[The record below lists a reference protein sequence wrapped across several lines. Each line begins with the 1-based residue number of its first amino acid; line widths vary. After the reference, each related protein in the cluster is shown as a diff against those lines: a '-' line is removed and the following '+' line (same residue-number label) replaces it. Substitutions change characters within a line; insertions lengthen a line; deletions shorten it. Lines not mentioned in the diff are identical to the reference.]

1 MAKSEARIIT
11 VANQKGG
18 AGKTTV
24 AMQLAATCAQSRHLT
39 TAVCDADPQGTAVR
53 WAAASEED
61 RVFPADVFSLAA
73 AGKQLHRELLRYVNR
88 YDLIIVDCPPSVESI
103 AARSALLVSNLA
115 LVPVIPS
122 PLDVWASVGIRE
134 LIDQCMVNNEGLQ
147 ARIVLNQVEPRTTL
161 AQEVI
166 EALGEFGIEILGSR
180 LGHRT
185 AFRASAAFGQSVHD
199 FGSQATTA
207 SEEVEAL
214 TSEIL
219 KLIGI
224 TPNMQETSL

>member
-1 MAKSEARIIT
+1 MAEAKIIT

-24 AMQLAATCAQSRHLT
+24 AMQIAATAARRNLR
-39 TAVCDADPQGTAVR
+39 TAVCDADPQGTALR
-53 WAAASEED
+53 WAAASEVD

-73 AGKQLHRELLRYVNR
+73 AGKQLHRELVRYVDR
-88 YDLIIVDCPPSVESI
+88 YDLLVVDCPPSVESV

-134 LIDQCMVNNEGLQ
+134 LIDACALNNEGLE

-161 AQEVI
+161 AKEVI
-166 EALGEFGIEILGSR
+166 EALQEFGIAILESR

-185 AFRASAAFGQSVHD
+185 AYRASAAFGQSVHE
-199 FGSQATTA
+199 FGTQAATA
-207 SEEVEAL
+207 IEEVEGL
-214 TSEIL
+214 TSEVL
-219 KLIGI
+219 TLVGLSS
-224 TPNMQETSL
+224 QASEAAR